1 MDINILFKI
10 LQLDSIFGVL
20 SWDERIRI
28 HLIIKGEEILPTT
41 NITNHYDWVL
51 KWEWFPPVMRYGQ
64 DRLLYYENQPGQLR
78 PIEELKQINLDLPC
92 QKIN

>member
-1 MDINILFKI
+1 MNIDILFKI

-28 HLIIKGEEILPTT
+28 HLILKGEEIEPSA
-41 NITNHYDWVL
+41 NISILYEWVV
-51 KWEWFPPVMRYGQ
+51 KWEWLPPVMRYGQ

-78 PIEELKQINLDLPC
+78 PIEELKQIKIELPC
-92 QKIN
+92 LIK

>member
-28 HLIIKGEEILPTT
+28 HLILKGEEMQPNT
-41 NITNHYDWVL
+41 NISLLYEWVV
-51 KWEWFPPVMRYGQ
+51 KWEWLPPVMRYGQ
-64 DRLLYYENQPGQLR
+64 DRLLYYEDQPGQLR
-78 PIEELKQINLDLPC
+78 PIEELKQIQMDLP
-92 QKIN
+92 KLK